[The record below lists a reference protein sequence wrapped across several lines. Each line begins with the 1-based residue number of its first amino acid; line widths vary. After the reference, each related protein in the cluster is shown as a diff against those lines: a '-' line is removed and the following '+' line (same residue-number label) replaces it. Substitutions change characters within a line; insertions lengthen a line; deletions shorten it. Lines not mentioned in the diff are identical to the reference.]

1 MEEEAEMSLLCLCL
15 DQAHEPDTGEKKELN
30 KKFVKF
36 WKRAVFWQ
44 KVKIQ
49 GVRIQLLKE
58 RQREMHRTIIC
69 ASEKEREIRS

>member
-1 MEEEAEMSLLCLCL
+1 MSLLCLCL
-15 DQAHEPDTGEKKELN
+15 NQAHEPNTGEKEELH

-44 KVKIQ
+44 KEEIQ

-58 RQREMHRTIIC
+58 RQREMHRANIY
-69 ASEKEREIRS
+69 ASEKEREIKS

>member
-1 MEEEAEMSLLCLCL
+1 MSLLCLCL
-15 DQAHEPDTGEKKELN
+15 DQAHEPETGEKEELN

-44 KVKIQ
+44 KEEIQ

-58 RQREMHRTIIC
+58 RQREMHRAKIY
-69 ASEKEREIRS
+69 ASEKEREIKS